1 MVVDGMMNETLSNN
15 GLDWDGFDSLPEEQ
29 QDTTV
34 YTTPT
39 TQGNKKATREIR
51 ILKQERNKK

>member
-29 QDTTV
+29 LL
-34 YTTPT
+34 
-39 TQGNKKATREIR
+39 GFFS
-51 ILKQERNKK
+51 